1 MVCGWYDG
9 SVWGARARIALYAAL
24 VAALA
29 ASCRDE
35 EPPAVQRSG
44 LDGPY
49 EVTAVVDGDTFRVA
63 TPAGEK
69 KVRLLC
75 IDTPEVRGARKSM
88 LGDEATAALEKLLGK
103 AEVWLRTGDEHDDTD
118 RHGRLLRHVFLEDE
132 THLNMELVRGGWSAY
147 YTKYGP
153 CPRYHQR
160 FVDAEYEAR
169 TASRGIWAH
178 PEFLEGGYLSNARGE
193 EVVR

>member
-1 MVCGWYDG
+1 VRTGTKILPC
-9 SVWGARARIALYAAL
+9 I
-24 VAALA
+24 AALA
-29 ASCRDE
+29 LLAAACRTP
-35 EPPAVQRSG
+35 EPEPVLRPG
-44 LDGPY
+44 LDGPF
-49 EVTAVVDGDTFRVA
+49 EVTAVVDGDTIRVA
-63 TPAGEK
+63 TASGTR
-69 KVRLLC
+69 KVRFLC
-75 IDTPEVRGARKSM
+75 IDTPEVRGSRKSK
-88 LGDEATAALEKLLGK
+88 LGDEATAALEKLIGK
-103 AEVWLRTGDEHDDTD
+103 AEVWLRQGDEHQDKD

-178 PEFLEGGYLSNARGE
+178 PEFLEGGYLMNARGE
-193 EVVR
+193 VAER